1 MALAPAREPKLP
13 SPVVEL
19 MKPQSDRTSSREP
32 LSSRL
37 LVGAIA
43 GFVGTAAMTAVMRRM
58 HGRLPTNERYP
69 LPPRE
74 ITETIAEPRGET
86 TAEDLS
92 LAAHFAFGAATG
104 SLLGAPEGKMSL
116 GRGLLGGLA
125 VWTGSYFGWVPAGRI
140 LKPAHRHP
148 LRRNALMIAA
158 HLVWGA
164 TTALTARELAKSRE
178 TMLADGP
185 LRDRVE

>member
-1 MALAPAREPKLP
+1 MALARAREPNVG
-13 SPVVEL
+13 SPVVEA
-19 MKPQSDRTSSREP
+19 MSPQRERTSTHEP

-37 LVGAIA
+37 LIGAIA
-43 GFVGTAAMTAVMRRM
+43 GFVGTAAMTAAMRRM
-58 HGRLPTNERYP
+58 HGRLPANERYP

-74 ITETIAEPRGET
+74 ITETIAGPRGET

-104 SLLGAPEGKMSL
+104 ALIGAPEGKVSL
-116 GRGLLGGLA
+116 GRGLAGGLA
-125 VWTGSYFGWVPAGRI
+125 IWAASYFGWVPAADI
-140 LKPAHRHP
+140 LEPAHRHP
-148 LRRNALMIAA
+148 VRRNALMIAA

-164 TTALTARELAKSRE
+164 TTALTARELAESRK

-185 LRDRVE
+185 LRDRAG